1 MANKAIPPAVQAQ
14 SHELAKPVTP
24 RCHQLRRSMQA
35 ISRKKQV
42 FAVNPA
48 LRQYLGD
55 TRREVGL
62 PVSYEDLNRF
72 TNTLPLYDRS
82 GRDTLWETAYYEPTA
97 MRDLHEGL
105 TQIYALLKTDGDMST
120 VRHLY
125 IERIDYCVFGNTKPF
140 RIRVVNQFNDNA
152 DHFYVKRADASR
164 IYGLELEDLLSP
176 NRITYLVSKDT
187 LVEEHITG
195 IPGDRFLEEFDRRP
209 RLNRV
214 RLAKE
219 FIKFNERCFVRLLG
233 DMRAY
238 NYVVA
243 VTPDFEDE
251 QYRVRSIDF
260 DQQSYEG
267 RKNIYLP
274 QFFKDNLPVVKLCM
288 SLLNLETMRQYQQEE
303 RTLMA
308 RRLAS
313 ARVQLEHLITCMRL
327 DPLSTPEKIVQLRQ
341 ELGSYHRS
349 SGFGRLETMGDILWQ
364 HIHESL
370 ARPAAAT

>member
-1 MANKAIPPAVQAQ
+1 
-14 SHELAKPVTP
+14 
-24 RCHQLRRSMQA
+24 MQA
-35 ISRKKQV
+35 ISRKKQY
-42 FAVNPA
+42 FPVNPA
-48 LRQYLGD
+48 LREYLVES
-55 TRREVGL
+55 RREVRL
-62 PVSYEDLNRF
+62 PVTYGDLNRF

-82 GRDTLWETAYYEPTA
+82 GRDTLWETAYYDPATL
-97 MRDLHEGL
+97 RDIHSGL
-105 TQIYALLKTDGDMST
+105 TQIYALLRTDGDMSS

-195 IPGDRFLEEFDRRP
+195 IPGDRFLEEFDKRP

-233 DMRAY
+233 DMRSY

-251 QYRVRSIDF
+251 QYRVRPIDF
-260 DQQSYEG
+260 DQQCYEG
-267 RKNIYLP
+267 RKNVYLP
-274 QFFKDNLPVVKLCM
+274 QFFKDNLPVVQLCM

-303 RTLMA
+303 RTLTA

-313 ARVQLEHLITCMRL
+313 SRTQLEHLVACMRM
-327 DPLSTPEKIVQLRQ
+327 DPLSTAQKIVQLRT
-341 ELGSYHRS
+341 ELGDYHRNPAFAS
-349 SGFGRLETMGDILWQ
+349 LESMGDILWQ
-364 HIHESL
+364 HIHDCV
-370 ARPAAAT
+370 ARTFLT